1 MSQRLRATFHLG
13 AFIPQQPCEI
23 PEGSEVDIIVDGPAM
38 LPPEETDI
46 ETRKQILIELVES
59 IRRHPFPQGAPLF
72 TREELH
78 DR

>member
-23 PEGSEVDIIVDGPAM
+23 PEGSEVELIVEGTTILA
-38 LPPEETDI
+38 PEETDP
-46 ETRKQILIELVES
+46 ETRRLILIELVES
-59 IRRHPFPQGAPLF
+59 IRRHPFPRGTPLF